1 MAILDNAKEVMNLKG
16 SRNKINKYINVNI
29 AIKIQ
34 KVTSRPI
41 SKSLRTVTQPNPKR
55 TKILR
60 KRTVC
65 VVRSFNGVYLPMFA
79 LSLSLSELGQRMEK
93 GRREIADNDKKKIV
107 EMQQVNGADGIER
120 GIKEREVEMREK
132 ASTQSLKEK
141 LEESREGEGQEKL
154 QVQGPKDL
162 RSL

>member
-1 MAILDNAKEVMNLKG
+1 
-16 SRNKINKYINVNI
+16 
-29 AIKIQ
+29 
-34 KVTSRPI
+34 
-41 SKSLRTVTQPNPKR
+41 
-55 TKILR
+55 
-60 KRTVC
+60 
-65 VVRSFNGVYLPMFA
+65 MFA